1 MPPRGPWLIPA
12 ALKSGVFVLAV
23 GLLAGLW
30 GCSDSDRSSS
40 PGPLRC
46 HVGGTM
52 WPVMKHLARIY
63 EAETG
68 QAVEINSAGSGE
80 LLAYI
85 ELQTEG
91 DLYVCHD
98 PFLDILM
105 KKFKMGV
112 DGWVLAELT
121 PVIVVQK
128 GNPKNIAS
136 LGDLTRPDV
145 EVALTDYERSTLG
158 RMLKTIFGKAGI
170 DLDQL
175 NKDKKIATN
184 KSGGHVANLV
194 TTGNADAAMCW
205 RAVARLRLDD
215 LDVVPIPE
223 EHLPTPGVD
232 AVTSAT
238 GNAYP
243 LTPVRVTV
251 ATLTCAA
258 QPEAAGKFAE
268 FVASDR
274 AGKVLKSFGFTI
286 IAPGKMYENGQAI
299 D

>member
-1 MPPRGPWLIPA
+1 MQTVAKVVRI
-12 ALKSGVFVLAV
+12 VLAV
-23 GLLAGLW
+23 ALAGGLW

-40 PGPLRC
+40 PKPLRC

-52 WPVMKHLARIY
+52 WPVMQHLAKVY

-105 KKFKMGV
+105 KKFRMGV

-121 PVIVVQK
+121 PVIVVLN
-128 GNPKNIAS
+128 GNPKNIS
-136 LGDLTRPDV
+136 GLGDLARPDV
-145 EVALTDYERSTLG
+145 EVALTDYKRSTLG

-170 DLDQL
+170 DLDKL
-175 NKDKKIATN
+175 NKDKKITTN
-184 KSGGHVANLV
+184 KSGGYVANLV
-194 TTGNADAAMCW
+194 TTGNADAGIVW
-205 RAVARLRLDD
+205 RAVAHLRLDD
-215 LDVVPIPE
+215 LDVVPIPG
-223 EHLPTPGVD
+223 EHMPTPGVD

-238 GNAYP
+238 GKNYF

-251 ATLTCAA
+251 ATLTCAV
-258 QPEAAGKFAE
+258 QPEAAKQFAE
-268 FVASDR
+268 FLASDR
-274 AGKVLKSFGFTI
+274 AVEVLKSFGFTM
-286 IAPGKMYENGQAI
+286 IAPGKVYEHGQVI
-299 D
+299 N

>member
-1 MPPRGPWLIPA
+1 
-12 ALKSGVFVLAV
+12 
-23 GLLAGLW
+23 
-30 GCSDSDRSSS
+30 
-40 PGPLRC
+40 
-46 HVGGTM
+46 M

-63 EAETG
+63 ETETG
-68 QAVEINSAGSGE
+68 QAVEMNSGGSGE

-85 ELQTEG
+85 ELQKEG

-121 PVIVVQK
+121 PVIVVRN
-128 GNPKNIAS
+128 GNPKNILG
-136 LGDLTRPDV
+136 LGDLARPDV

-175 NKDKKIATN
+175 NKDKKIMTN
-184 KSGGHVANLV
+184 KSGGYVANLV

-205 RAVARLRLDD
+205 RAVAQLRLDD

-232 AVTSAT
+232 GVTSAT
-238 GNAYP
+238 GKSYF
-243 LTPVRVTV
+243 LTRVRVTI

-258 QPEAAGKFAE
+258 QSEAAERFAE

-274 AGKVLKSFGFTI
+274 AGEVLTNFGFTMTET
-286 IAPGKMYENGQAI
+286 GKVYENGQAI
-299 D
+299 K